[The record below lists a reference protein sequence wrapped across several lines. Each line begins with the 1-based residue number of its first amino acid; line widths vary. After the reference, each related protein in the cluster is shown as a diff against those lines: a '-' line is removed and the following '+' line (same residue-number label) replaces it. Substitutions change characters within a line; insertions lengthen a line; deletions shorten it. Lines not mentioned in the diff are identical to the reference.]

1 MTGENK
7 LGKKELTLLK
17 SQRPATGFVRRAE
30 EAPPDETLFLRLAPI
45 LAVLALLLAV
55 IVAAVSGCGSDFVY
69 IFSAL
74 LTPAV
79 PFMALSAFALPY
91 FLGTARVF
99 RVGGAI
105 AGWSGLCDL
114 GVSKSII
121 VTDRDLFPEECVTM
135 ESVRIFADGD
145 AQNVISYAG
154 TMVAAVWPA
163 LRAASESSWRKT
175 AARSSMWRT
184 LNVSPAAGQAASS
197 TGTQSCAAAQT

>member
-1 MTGENK
+1 M
-7 LGKKELTLLK
+7 
-17 SQRPATGFVRRAE
+17 
-30 EAPPDETLFLRLAPI
+30 
-45 LAVLALLLAV
+45 LALLLAV

-74 LTPAV
+74 LAPAV

-154 TMVAAVWPA
+154 TMVAAVGPA
-163 LRAASESSWRKT
+163 PRAASESSWRKT
-175 AARSSMWRT
+175 AALSSMWRT
-184 LNVSPAAGQAASS
+184 FECLPGGGAKRHIDGAP
-197 TGTQSCAAAQT
+197 SCAAAPI

>member
-1 MTGENK
+1 
-7 LGKKELTLLK
+7 
-17 SQRPATGFVRRAE
+17 
-30 EAPPDETLFLRLAPI
+30 
-45 LAVLALLLAV
+45 
-55 IVAAVSGCGSDFVY
+55 
-69 IFSAL
+69 
-74 LTPAV
+74 
-79 PFMALSAFALPY
+79 MALSAFALPY

-154 TMVAAVWPA
+154 TMVAAVGS
-163 LRAASESSWRKT
+163 LRRGLLWKAHGGKT
-175 AARSSMWRT
+175 AARLNTWRT
-184 LNVSPAAGQAASS
+184 LNVSPAA
-197 TGTQSCAAAQT
+197 